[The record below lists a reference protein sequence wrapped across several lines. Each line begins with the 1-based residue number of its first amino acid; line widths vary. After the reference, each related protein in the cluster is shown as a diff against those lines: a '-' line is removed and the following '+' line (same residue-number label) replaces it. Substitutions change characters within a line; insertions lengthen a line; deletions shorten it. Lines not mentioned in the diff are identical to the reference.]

1 MKGLS
6 EIKTREQC
14 NGCKLRSETY
24 FCSLPDHEFDD
35 LSVRKI
41 AHAYPKGSTLF
52 VEGQPANGVY
62 ILCFGRVKL
71 STYSQEGRSLIVR
84 IAEPGEVLGLS
95 ACIAGV
101 SFEATAKAIAD
112 CQVNFVSRKD
122 FVELLKNDC
131 NAALNAIRELSRL
144 YHKAHTLI
152 CSLGL
157 SGSAGEKLAN
167 LFLGWCGPDDQRLT
181 DVRIPM
187 SFTHEEIAE
196 MIGTSRE
203 TVTRL
208 LRSFRERDLVRVEGR
223 DLIVPDTRR
232 LRSATS

>member
-1 MKGLS
+1 MKFLTDL
-6 EIKTREQC
+6 KTREQC
-14 NGCKLRSETY
+14 AGCTLRSDTY
-24 FCSLPDHEFDD
+24 FCSLPEHEFND
-35 LSVRKI
+35 LAVRKI
-41 AHAYPKGSTLF
+41 THVYPKGSTLF
-52 VEGQPANGVY
+52 VEGQPAHGVY
-62 ILCFGRVKL
+62 ILCYGRVKL
-71 STYSQEGRSLIVR
+71 STYSEEGRSLIVR

-101 SFEATAKAIAD
+101 SYEATSKVIAD
-112 CQVNFVSRKD
+112 CQVNFVTRAD
-122 FVELLKNDC
+122 FVDLLKNDC

-157 SGSAGEKLAN
+157 SGSASEKLAN
-167 LFLGWCGPDDQRLT
+167 LFLGWCESIDDRRS

-187 SFTHEEIAE
+187 NFTHEEIAE

-208 LRSFRERDLVRVEGR
+208 LRTFKERDLVRLEGR
-223 DLIVPDTRR
+223 HLIVPDPRR
-232 LRSATS
+232 LKSAAS